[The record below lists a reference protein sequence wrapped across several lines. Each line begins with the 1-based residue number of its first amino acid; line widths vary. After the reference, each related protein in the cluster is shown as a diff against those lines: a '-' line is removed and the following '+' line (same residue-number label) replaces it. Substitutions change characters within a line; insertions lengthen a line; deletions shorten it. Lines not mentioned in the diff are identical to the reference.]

1 MHYKHIPSTTL
12 PLRSSLL
19 SRNSPCAS
27 CCTWWQ
33 IASLQNNQT
42 RLCEIYP
49 GKHQCLLHA
58 WHFVKVST
66 FEDLSDPFIIFLWS
80 LPKCSIQKFTK
91 NEIFQ
96 QFIYTFLNNLCSA
109 SNKIKSRY
117 DHSDLIHV
125 PLYQSKSCFCRTY
138 QTNFW
143 DNFGIFF
150 MSFRWKLIRLAI
162 FQNIKGLGKESKL
175 LIDFG
180 TLNNI
185 LMHRRSVKLNMV
197 KQ

>member
-1 MHYKHIPSTTL
+1 M
-12 PLRSSLL
+12 
-19 SRNSPCAS
+19 
-27 CCTWWQ
+27 
-33 IASLQNNQT
+33 ASLSQS
-42 RLCEIYP
+42 
-49 GKHQCLLHA
+49 KHFWGLFISFHLYSYRVFQS
-58 WHFVKVST
+58 V
-66 FEDLSDPFIIFLWS
+66 PF
-80 LPKCSIQKFTK
+80 KKFTK

-162 FQNIKGLGKESKL
+162 FQNIKGLGNESKL